1 MATWNFDP
9 AHSEIAFK
17 VRHMMFSK
25 VRGSFQSWNGS
36 FEFDPTAPESGQT
49 EVRIDVASIDTSNG
63 DRDNHL
69 KSGDFFDTEKFPH
82 IVFKSTSFEKLG
94 EGKLKV
100 HGELT
105 IRGTTE
111 AITLDVDYHGKAVD
125 PWGNDRVGFSATA
138 SLNRKAFG
146 LTWNQAL
153 EAGGVLVGE
162 TVEIEL
168 DVQAVAAQVEAAV

>member
-9 AHSEIAFK
+9 AHSEITFK

-25 VRGSFQSWNGS
+25 VTGSFKAWTGT
-36 FEFDPTAPESGQT
+36 FDFDPDAPESSST
-49 EVRIDVASIDTSNG
+49 EAKIDVASIDTGNE

-69 KSGDFFDTEKFPH
+69 RSGDFFDTENHPQITFQ
-82 IVFKSTSFEKLG
+82 STSFEKIG
-94 EGKLKV
+94 NGKLKL

-105 IRGTTE
+105 IHGTTE
-111 AITLDVDYHGKAVD
+111 AISLDVDYHGKAVD
-125 PWGNDRVGFSATA
+125 PWGNLRVGFTATTT
-138 SLNRKAFG
+138 LNRKDFG

-162 TVEIEL
+162 KVDVELNI
-168 DVQAVAAQVEAAV
+168 QAIKA